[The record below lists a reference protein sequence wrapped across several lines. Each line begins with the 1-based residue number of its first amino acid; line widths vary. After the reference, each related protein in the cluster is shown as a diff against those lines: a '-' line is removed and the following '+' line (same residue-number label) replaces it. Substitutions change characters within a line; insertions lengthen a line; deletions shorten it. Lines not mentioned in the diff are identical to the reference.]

1 MIQQVT
7 DMLREFWFSMLT
19 PQAILPHL
27 WLYLT
32 LVVLVML
39 EGPVSILVAAGA
51 ASTGFLNPLPV
62 LIAATLGNLIADAL
76 WYSLGYFG
84 KIDWVLSRRRWFGV
98 DPQKLKSLKGIIN
111 RYAVRLLIFA
121 KVTNGL
127 IVPVLISTGV
137 ARVSWRRWFP
147 IILVTNILTS
157 IAMVLIGFF
166 MASSLLHVQQGIRYV
181 AIASTLV
188 LLLGGYFL
196 FRRLLSR
203 SDLLASL
210 EGQNQ

>member
-1 MIQQVT
+1 MIQQVS
-7 DMLREFWFSMLT
+7 DMFREFWFALQT
-19 PQAILPHL
+19 PQLVLPHL

-39 EGPVSILVAAGA
+39 EGPISILVAAGV

-62 LIAATLGNLIADAL
+62 LISATLGNLIADGL
-76 WYSLGYFG
+76 WYSLGYYG
-84 KIDWVLSRRRWFGV
+84 KIDWVLHRRKWFGV
-98 DPQKLKSLKGIIN
+98 DPQKLEALKAIIN
-111 RYAVRLLIFA
+111 RYAVKLLIFA

-147 IILVTNILTS
+147 VILVTNILTS
-157 IAMVLIGFF
+157 IVMVLIGFF

-181 AIASTLV
+181 AVASTLI
-188 LLLGGYFL
+188 LLFGGYFL
-196 FRRLLSR
+196 IRRLLSR
-203 SDLLASL
+203 NDLLASL